1 MKHEITISEQ
11 DAKDATIWVSIK
23 REGRDRPDTIF
34 TVVFKEED
42 EGSLYL
48 EVSEDS
54 NPTEVIANTYPEF
67 FEGGI

>member
-11 DAKDATIWVSIK
+11 DAKDATIWVNIK
-23 REGRDRPDTIF
+23 REGRDMADTIF

-54 NPTEVIANTYPEF
+54 NPTEVIANNYPDF